1 MKHANPFLF
10 TVAIL
15 VLLASVAF
23 ADDGRWIAFSG
34 GSESPPLVSVVESDM
49 DHVVL
54 EIEIPGVNA
63 LEMSGDGGAY
73 AYLSLPGYGSTT
85 VVGEAALPVVREFV
99 EVPFGAEVTV
109 HVLSHETSVA
119 TLASLGIDHRLFPL
133 QVPVE
138 KIPGAIED
146 AGFALSGEY
155 YSSSSLTPAALV
167 SIGEA
172 GTVRGHDF
180 VLLEVNPVR
189 YSPALGE
196 IECLTRITLE
206 VEFTGGYPSE
216 TERILERYGNR
227 YSEKMASDMF
237 VNHAGFAGRYTIPLQ
252 IGYLVITHDDFHD
265 AIQPLVDWK
274 SQKGFDVT
282 VVRTSEI
289 PGGNTKENIKAYI
302 QDAYDNWDVPPT
314 FVLLVGDTGYVS
326 HWVGTQSNN
335 PSTDLY
341 YVTMDGGSDWQPD
354 IWIGRFSCTTA
365 SQVTNLVDKTVD
377 YETFNL
383 SSGTAWIKKAVFMA
397 SEDNYEISEGTHDYV
412 IRQHLDGLGY
422 YSQRLYCHSL
432 HASTQQVRDAFNDGR
447 SLGIYSGHGSVGYWA
462 DGPVFTATDVN
473 NLTNLDM
480 LPLIHSYS
488 CLTGQ
493 YSSSCFGETW
503 INASG
508 KGALVFWGSSV
519 TSYWDQDDVLEKA
532 AFDACFGE
540 GYTWACGISHRAL
553 YHLYQHYSGGGSTRR
568 YFEMYNILGDP
579 SVDIWSDVP
588 ADFDV
593 SHAAEVPVGAASFDV
608 TVNVSGGGPVENAL
622 VHVEKADD
630 GVTEAR
636 YTDAAGFVSIPL
648 TPPIASSGTL
658 DVTVTKHD
666 FYHSETT
673 ATSTSTGVLDGPETG
688 MPGRFIL
695 AQNEPNPF
703 NPVTAIRYALPERAQ
718 VSLRVYDVAGSL
730 VRTLVDRAQGPGW
743 HSVVWDGR
751 DDLGRTVA
759 SGIYFFGMEAGEFS
773 ERRSMVL
780 LK

>member
-1 MKHANPFLF
+1 MKRANPFLPA
-10 TVAIL
+10 VALLIL
-15 VLLASVAF
+15 LVSVAF
-23 ADDGRWIAFSG
+23 ADGSRWIAFDG
-34 GSESPPLVSVVESDM
+34 GSESPPLVRVVESDM

-54 EIEIPGVNA
+54 EIEVFGVNA
-63 LEMSGDGGAY
+63 METTGNGGIY
-73 AYLSLPGYGSTT
+73 TQLRLSGYGPTS

-99 EVPFGAEVTV
+99 EIPLGAEATV
-109 HVLSHETSVA
+109 RVLSAETSVA
-119 TLASLGIDHRLFPL
+119 TLSSLGIGHQLFPL
-133 QVPVE
+133 QAPIE

-146 AGFALSGEY
+146 ADFAFSGEY
-155 YSSSSLTPAALV
+155 YSSSSLTPATRACV
-167 SIGEA
+167 GEVE
-172 GTVRGHDF
+172 TVRGHDF
-180 VLLEVNPVR
+180 VLLEVSPIR

-196 IECLTRITLE
+196 IEYVTRMTLE
-206 VEFTGGYPSE
+206 VEFTGGHPSE

-227 YSEKMASDMF
+227 YSEKLASDMF
-237 VNHAGFAGRYTIPLQ
+237 VNHGGFTGRYTIPLQ
-252 IGYLVITHDDFHD
+252 IGYLVITHDDFYD

-282 VVRTSEI
+282 AVRTSEI

-314 FVLLVGDTGYVS
+314 FVLLVGDTGYIS
-326 HWVGTQSNN
+326 HWVGTQSSN

-365 SQVTNLVDKTVD
+365 SQVTNLVDKTVN
-377 YETFNL
+377 YERFNL

-397 SEDNYEISEGTHDYV
+397 SNDNYEISEGTHDYA
-412 IRQHLDGLGY
+412 IRQYLDALGY
-422 YSQRLYCHSL
+422 YSQRLYCHTY
-432 HASTQQVRDAFNDGR
+432 HATTQQVRDAFNDGR
-447 SLGIYSGHGSVGYWA
+447 SLGVFSGHGSVTYWS
-462 DGPVFTATDVN
+462 DGPMFTATDVN
-473 NLTNLDM
+473 SLTNQEM
-480 LPLIHSYS
+480 LPLVHSYS

-508 KGALVFWGSSV
+508 KGALAFWGSSA
-519 TSYWDQDDVLEKA
+519 TSYWDPDDVLEKA
-532 AFDACFGE
+532 AFEACFGE

-553 YHLYQHYSGGGSTRR
+553 YHLYQHYSGGGSTHR
-568 YFEMYNILGDP
+568 YFEMYNVLGDP
-579 SVDIWSDVP
+579 SVDIWTDVP
-588 ADFDV
+588 AVFDV
-593 SHAAEVPVGAASFDV
+593 SHAAEVPVGAVSFDV

-630 GVTEAR
+630 DVTEVR

-648 TPPIASSGTL
+648 TPPIASPGTL

-673 ATSTSTGVLDGPETG
+673 ATSTSTDVPDDPETG
-688 MPGRFIL
+688 SPGRFVL

-703 NPVTAIRYALPERAQ
+703 NPTTVIRYALPERSH
-718 VSLRVYDVAGSL
+718 VCLRVYDVAGAL
-730 VRTLVDRAQGPGW
+730 VCTLADLAQDSGR

-759 SGIYFFGMEAGEFS
+759 SGVYFFGMEAGEFS
-773 ERRSMVL
+773 EKRSMVL